1 MSAWQTAR
9 MTDHPLCKTSPA
21 AERNKAPI
29 LAALQSLLPAT
40 GRALEIAAGTGQHA
54 VHFAAGLPG
63 WVWQPTDPEPA
74 ALASMAAWAGLSP
87 LAGLLA
93 PVQLDVLATPWPV
106 DVPGAPRWDLVFC
119 ANMLHIAPWACC
131 AALMQGAASAL
142 APQGLLITYGPYKV
156 NGEALA
162 PGNQAFDADLRA
174 RNPAWG
180 LRWLHEV
187 DAQAQAAG
195 LERQQRL
202 AMPANNQL
210 LVFGRKPA
218 AT

>member
-1 MSAWQTAR
+1 MSDPPEA
-9 MTDHPLCKTSPA
+9 KTSPA

-29 LAALQSLLPAT
+29 LAALQGLLPAT
-40 GRALEIAAGTGQHA
+40 GWALEIAAGTGQHA
-54 VHFAAGLPG
+54 AHFAAGLPG

-74 ALASMAAWAGLSP
+74 ALASITAWARLAPS
-87 LAGLLA
+87 AGLL
-93 PVQLDVLATPWPV
+93 PPMQLDVLALPWPAV
-106 DVPGAPRWDLVFC
+106 APGTPRWDLIFC

-131 AALMQGAASAL
+131 AALMRGAATAL
-142 APQGLLITYGPYKV
+142 GPQGLLVTYGPYQV
-156 NGEALA
+156 DGEALA

-195 LERQQRL
+195 LQRQGRL
-202 AMPANNQL
+202 QMPANNQL
-210 LVFGRKPA
+210 LVFGRGPA
-218 AT
+218 ST

>member
-1 MSAWQTAR
+1 
-9 MTDHPLCKTSPA
+9 MTERPEAKTSPA
-21 AERNKAPI
+21 AERNKTPI
-29 LAALQSLLPAT
+29 LAALQGLLPAT

-54 VHFAAGLPG
+54 AHFAAGLPG

-74 ALASMAAWAGLSP
+74 ALASIGAWARLAPSP
-87 LAGLLA
+87 GLLA
-93 PVQLDVLATPWPV
+93 PMQLDVLALPWPAV
-106 DVPGAPRWDLVFC
+106 TPGTPPWDLVFC

-142 APQGLLITYGPYKV
+142 SPQGLLITYGPYQV
-156 NGEALA
+156 AGEALA

-180 LRWLHEV
+180 LRWLHAV

-195 LERQQRL
+195 LQRQGRL
-202 AMPANNQL
+202 QMPANNQL
-210 LVFGRKPA
+210 LVFGRGPA
-218 AT
+218 ST

>member
-1 MSAWQTAR
+1 
-9 MTDHPLCKTSPA
+9 MTNQPAAKNSPA

-29 LAALQSLLPAT
+29 LAALQGLLPAT

-74 ALASMAAWAGLSP
+74 ALASISAWARLSP
-87 LAGLLA
+87 APGLLA
-93 PVQLDVLATPWPV
+93 PLQLDVLASPWPAV
-106 DVPGAPRWDLVFC
+106 APGALRWDLVFC

-142 APQGLLITYGPYKV
+142 SPDGLLITYGPYKV
-156 NGEALA
+156 DGEALA
-162 PGNQAFDADLRA
+162 PGNQAFDVDLRA

-180 LRWLHEV
+180 LRWLHAV

-195 LERQQRL
+195 LRRQGRL
-202 AMPANNQL
+202 QMPANNLL
-210 LVFGRKPA
+210 LVFGRDPA
-218 AT
+218 SN

>member
-1 MSAWQTAR
+1 MIEKLSASQ
-9 MTDHPLCKTSPA
+9 TSPP

-29 LAALQSLLPAT
+29 LAALQGLLPAT

-74 ALASMAAWAGLSP
+74 ALASIAAWARLSP
-87 LAGLLA
+87 SDGLL
-93 PVQLDVLATPWPV
+93 PPLPLDVLASPWPV
-106 DVPGAPRWDLVFC
+106 NAAGAPRWDLVFC

-131 AALMQGAASAL
+131 AALMRGAAGAL
-142 APQGLLITYGPYKV
+142 TPRGLLITYGPYQV
-156 NGEALA
+156 DGETLA
-162 PGNQAFDADLRA
+162 PGNLAFDADLRT

-180 LRWLHEV
+180 LRWLHAV

-195 LERQQRL
+195 LQRQGRL

-210 LVFGRKPA
+210 LVFGHGPA
-218 AT
+218 ST